1 MEKQVTIYDLA
12 RALNLSTA
20 TISRALD
27 DSPLVKPKTREKI
40 RAMAEKMGYRQNL
53 IASNLRKQQSRTIG
67 VLLHEVN
74 SYFSTSVLAG
84 IEKITTREKYDI
96 LIAHSGE
103 DGGREIANTRNL
115 FNKRVDGLIVSL
127 AMTTTATDHFN
138 PFFEQGIPV
147 VFFDRVAKKMPCNK
161 IVIDNFKA
169 GYEATT
175 HLLQQGYR
183 RIAHITA
190 SLQRNVY
197 EDRFRGY
204 KKALT
209 DHDIRFDPLLVES
222 CSLNREDTLAVM
234 DQLLEQKPDAFFI
247 TNDFAASVCMDELQ
261 RRGIRIPHNI
271 GVMGFNNDILG
282 SLISP
287 RLSTI
292 DYPGTLM
299 GETAAQTLIEKIK
312 TKKNGKAAAE
322 HKSIVIP
329 STLLVRESSV
339 KKEPRGRQRQKVK

>member
-27 DSPLVKPKTREKI
+27 NSPLVKPPTREKI

-74 SYFSTSVLAG
+74 SYFATSVLSG
-84 IEKITTREKYDI
+84 IEKITTKEKYDI

-103 DGGREIANTRNL
+103 DGAREVANTRNL

-127 AMTTTATDHFN
+127 AMTTSDTGHFD

-147 VFFDRVAKKMPCNK
+147 VFFDRVIKKMPCSK
-161 IVIDNFKA
+161 IVIDNLKA
-169 GYEATT
+169 GYQATT
-175 HLLQQGYR
+175 HLLDQGYR

-190 SLQRNVY
+190 SLERNVY
-197 EDRFRGY
+197 EDRFKGY
-204 KKALT
+204 KKALA
-209 DHDIRFDPLLVES
+209 DHNILFNPDLVAT
-222 CSLNREDTLAVM
+222 CSLNREDTLEAV
-234 DQLLEQKPDAFFI
+234 DKLQEQNPDAFFI
-247 TNDFAASVCMDELQ
+247 TNDFAAAVCIDALQ
-261 RRGIRIPHNI
+261 QKGIRIPGDM
-271 GVMGFNNDILG
+271 GVIGFNNDILG

-287 RLSTI
+287 KLSTI
-292 DYPGTLM
+292 DYPGIQM

-312 TKKNGKAAAE
+312 TKKNGKASME
-322 HKSIVIP
+322 SKNITIP
-329 STLLVRESSV
+329 STLVIRESTG
-339 KKEPRGRQRQKVK
+339 KKERPGRSRKA

>member
-27 DSPLVKPKTREKI
+27 NSPLVKPHTREKI

-53 IASNLRKQQSRTIG
+53 IARNLRKQQSRTIG

-74 SYFSTSVLAG
+74 SYFATSVLAG

-127 AMTTTATDHFN
+127 AMNTSATDHFN

-147 VFFDRVAKKMPCNK
+147 VFFDRVVKKMPCSK

-169 GYEATT
+169 GYQATA
-175 HLLQQGYR
+175 HLLDQGYR

-197 EDRFRGY
+197 EERLRGY
-204 KKALT
+204 KKALA
-209 DHDIRFDPLLVES
+209 DRNIRFSPELVES
-222 CSLNREDTLAVM
+222 CSLNREDTLEAM
-234 DQLLEQKPDAFFI
+234 NKLLAQKPDAFFV
-247 TNDFAASVCMDELQ
+247 TNDFAAAVCMDALQ
-261 RRGIRIPHNI
+261 QSGIRIPGDM
-271 GVMGFNNDILG
+271 GVIGFNNDILG

-287 RLSTI
+287 KLSTI
-292 DYPGTLM
+292 DYPGLLM

-312 TKKNGKAAAE
+312 TKKSGKGTPE
-322 HKSIVIP
+322 GKNVTIP
-329 STLLVRESSV
+329 SSLIIRESTG
-339 KKEPRGRQRQKVK
+339 KKDRAGRSLKS